1 MARSRRALPRP
12 SLAHALDELRFG
24 AQRTLNLRQSL
35 PTAAEAVTRTESW
48 LRQQQMHA
56 AEKSSGEREV
66 LVITGRGNQSEGGTS
81 VVREAVQRLLN
92 ALKRKGVVA
101 RHREHN
107 AGSFVITLA
116 PVQQLWDAPRR
127 RRTRLSETSTPA
139 EPATLQA
146 LDADTR
152 ALLRQL
158 AERSLDMLGARDRN
172 RFLESEMLRQFGALS
187 ASLPVGADRETRLRA
202 AIRLALEQYD
212 HP

>member
-1 MARSRRALPRP
+1 
-12 SLAHALDELRFG
+12 
-24 AQRTLNLRQSL
+24 
-35 PTAAEAVTRTESW
+35 
-48 LRQQQMHA
+48 MHA

>member
-1 MARSRRALPRP
+1 MARSRRVITRP

-24 AQRTLNLRQSL
+24 TQRTLNLRQAL
-35 PTAAEAVTRTESW
+35 PTAAEAVVRTEAW
-48 LRQQQMHA
+48 LRQQQMHG
-56 AEKSSGEREV
+56 AERPSVEREV
-66 LVITGRGNQSEGGTS
+66 LVVTGRGNQSEGGVS
-81 VVREAVQRLLN
+81 AVREAVLRLLN

-101 RHREHN
+101 RHREHT
-107 AGSFVITLA
+107 AGSFVVTLA

-146 LDADTR
+146 LDGDTR

-158 AERSLDMLGARDRN
+158 AERSLDMLGARDRG

-187 ASLPVGADRETRLRA
+187 ASLPVGPEREARLRA